1 MKMFLKSF
9 VVLAAAATLVA
20 CGGGG
25 GDSAPTTVAASDLSV
40 AATAGNVPAV
50 TGTQFAF
57 PGGVSSFGTTAA
69 TNVTFTGTA
78 AAPTFAVA
86 SGGATA
92 TGNLGFG
99 SCIFTVTQS
108 TFAASSP
115 LATGKTVTVNPC
127 NINVGARGVPA
138 NSQAVQSSVALL
150 LGTAASAGVP
160 VTISIN
166 AGGQLTINGNSVGTV
181 TLAPVTAVTGS

>member
-1 MKMFLKSF
+1 MKMFIKSF

-25 GDSAPTTVAASDLSV
+25 GDSPATVGASDLS
-40 AATAGNVPAV
+40 APATAANVPAV
-50 TGTQFAF
+50 AGTQFSF
-57 PGGVSSFGTTAA
+57 PGGVPSFGTTAA

-127 NINVGARGVPA
+127 NINVGARGVQA
-138 NSQAVQSSVALL
+138 NSQAAQSSVALL
-150 LGTAASAGVP
+150 LGAAASAGVP
-160 VTISIN
+160 VTIQVN
-166 AGGQLTINGNSVGTV
+166 PGGQLTINGVSVGTV